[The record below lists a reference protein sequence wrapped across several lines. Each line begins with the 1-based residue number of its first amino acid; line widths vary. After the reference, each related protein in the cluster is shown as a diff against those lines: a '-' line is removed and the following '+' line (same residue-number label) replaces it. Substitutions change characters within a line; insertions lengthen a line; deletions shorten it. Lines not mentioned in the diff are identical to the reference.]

1 MQFYFKV
8 TQGGSNEPSNH
19 LIINW
24 LACSHSRHVTIMDH
38 PHLPTSPEEE
48 EFEGNQ
54 EEYIRQWE
62 EEQRNRSFLDMT
74 LPELNQLI
82 EKTNDRTTDTDTQ

>member
-1 MQFYFKV
+1 
-8 TQGGSNEPSNH
+8 
-19 LIINW
+19 
-24 LACSHSRHVTIMDH
+24 MDH
-38 PHLPTSPEEE
+38 PHLPRSPEEE

>member
-1 MQFYFKV
+1 ML
-8 TQGGSNEPSNH
+8 GGSNEPSNH
-19 LIINW
+19 FIINW
-24 LACSHSRHVTIMDH
+24 LACSHPRHVTIMDH

-62 EEQRNRSFLDMT
+62 EEQRKSLFYADGL
-74 LPELNQLI
+74 
-82 EKTNDRTTDTDTQ
+82 

>member
-1 MQFYFKV
+1 ML
-8 TQGGSNEPSNH
+8 GGVDEPSNH
-19 LIINW
+19 FIINW
-24 LACSHSRHVTIMDH
+24 LACSHPRHVAMMDY
-38 PHLPTSPEEE
+38 PHLPNSPEEE
-48 EFEGNQ
+48 EFKGNQ